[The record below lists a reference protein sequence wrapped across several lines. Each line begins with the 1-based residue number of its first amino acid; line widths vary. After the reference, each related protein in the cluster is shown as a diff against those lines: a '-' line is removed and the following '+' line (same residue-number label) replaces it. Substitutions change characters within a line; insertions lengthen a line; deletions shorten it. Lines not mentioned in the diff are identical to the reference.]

1 MKKLVTHSR
10 TEILNLNKFLKI
22 ERHEVQLSDGRI
34 IPDWGW
40 IVSPDYVTICAV
52 DGNGFFICFRQAKY
66 AMPDIAVGPPG
77 GYIESGEF
85 PLEAA
90 QRELLEE
97 TGYVSENWAP
107 LASCA
112 SDANRG
118 NGIGNFFLAYNCV
131 KDIHSNAL
139 SDDVEDAELL
149 LLTKAELLREL
160 GLGAQIPLPW
170 RLCFMLGLQKLEE
183 IASHSVP
190 CVVVAGII
198 RNEAG
203 GILIARRAPG
213 QSNAG
218 FWEFPGGKLEVGE
231 TEAECL
237 IREIREEFWAE
248 IDVTSHFATTSVT
261 SGTRTIKL
269 TAWNARAKTPFFTP
283 SVHSE
288 AQWVDSTT
296 LLAMSENFTPAD
308 IPLITALVSSHS

>member
-1 MKKLVTHSR
+1 MKKLETRSR

-52 DGNGFFICFRQAKY
+52 DDNDFFICFRQAKY
-66 AMPDIAVGPPG
+66 AMPEIAVGPPG
-77 GYIESGEF
+77 GYIESGEI

-90 QRELLEE
+90 KRELLEE
-97 TGYVSENWAP
+97 TGYTSENWIP

-118 NGIGNFFLAYNCV
+118 NGIGNFFLAYNCIKAV
-131 KDIHSNAL
+131 HNNVL

-149 LLTKAELLREL
+149 LLSKAELLHEL
-160 GLGAQIPLPW
+160 DLGVQIPLPW
-170 RLCFMLGLQKLEE
+170 RLCFMLGLQKLDAL
-183 IASHSVP
+183 ASLSVP

-198 RNEAG
+198 RNPAG
-203 GILIARRAPG
+203 EILIARRAPG
-213 QSNAG
+213 QRNADL
-218 FWEFPGGKLEVGE
+218 WEFPGGKLEVGE

-248 IDVTSHFATTSVT
+248 IDVISHFATTSAT
-261 SGTRTIKL
+261 AGTKTIKL
-269 TAWNARAKTPFFTP
+269 SAWNARAKTPFFTP

-288 AQWVDSTT
+288 AQWVDSTA
-296 LLAMSENFTPAD
+296 LLGLCENFTPAD
-308 IPLITALVSSHS
+308 IPLITALVATRS